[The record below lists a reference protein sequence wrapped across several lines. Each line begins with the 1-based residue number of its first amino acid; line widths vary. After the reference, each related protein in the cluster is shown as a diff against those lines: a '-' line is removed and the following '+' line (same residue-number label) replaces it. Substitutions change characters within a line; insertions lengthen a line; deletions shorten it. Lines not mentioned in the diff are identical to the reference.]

1 MEVGAGLAL
10 SGRGFLLVG
19 GAVCSRQLPPEQAVV
34 GDSPQRVLHLG
45 LGPQVCG
52 HRVPGGGGVAGGGGA
67 LFLLPVVSLLILR
80 GEGGGGGGAVTLA
93 WGEEMDKVSEV

>member
-1 MEVGAGLAL
+1 VEVGAGLAL

-67 LFLLPVVSLLILR
+67 LFLLPVAFPSSLISLHLFK
-80 GEGGGGGGAVTLA
+80 ALA
-93 WGEEMDKVSEV
+93 AIVLTG